1 MNSAIISRIEN
12 ALTEQLN
19 SAIEDIVMS
28 VMESELECHDFDTQ
42 YDAAHDAIGN
52 FEADISELAENIG
65 ESIRAQMENR
75 VHHMQI
81 VAFNRYA
88 DEVLP
93 YIKDAHEQDGEV
105 DVPARRESWSNFIDS
120 LNKND
125 EICNYVAANI
135 DADVD
140 SL

>member
-42 YDAAHDAIGN
+42 YDTYTGVQSDYA
-52 FEADISELAENIG
+52 ADISELAENIG
-65 ESIRAQMENR
+65 ESIRVQMENR

-81 VAFNRYA
+81 VVFNRYA

-93 YIKDAHEQDGEV
+93 HIQAAHEQDGEV
-105 DVPARRESWSNFIDS
+105 DIPARRESWSNFIDS

-125 EICNYVAANI
+125 EICDYVAANI

>member
-28 VMESELECHDFDTQ
+28 VMESDLECHDFDTQ
-42 YDAAHDAIGN
+42 YDTYTGVQSDYA
-52 FEADISELAENIG
+52 ADISELAENIG
-65 ESIRAQMENR
+65 ESIRVQMENR

-81 VAFNRYA
+81 VVFNRYA

-93 YIKDAHEQDGEV
+93 HIQAAHEQDGEV
-105 DVPARRESWSNFIDS
+105 DIPARRESWSNFIDS

-125 EICNYVAANI
+125 EICDYVAANI